1 MRIGL
6 YVFLTVTYAMTLN
19 RFGLAEWKIT
29 DSTSPHIHRSQSLT
43 LLLNLSKDLVGTTL
57 LLKAHTQNIKDIKEM
72 LFIHAAFAKKRQQK
86 KPSTNLRLL
95 SLGLRTLL
103 CGRPY
108 KGQDF
113 GIPQPESLLTLVSV
127 INRRLTGARVD
138 HEKPYTYEHI
148 GKTAQDQNLT
158 HKRTE

>member
-43 LLLNLSKDLVGTTL
+43 FIAKSFQRSGWHDLVAESTHTKHKRYQRNAFHTRSL
-57 LLKAHTQNIKDIKEM
+57 CQEKAT
-72 LFIHAAFAKKRQQK
+72 KKN
-86 KPSTNLRLL
+86 PSTNLRLL

-113 GIPQPESLLTLVSV
+113 GIPQPESTLTLVSV
-127 INRRLTGARVD
+127 INRRPTGV
-138 HEKPYTYEHI
+138 H
-148 GKTAQDQNLT
+148 G
-158 HKRTE
+158 